1 MIPLSLKEWSCPL
14 THGILLQLLQS
25 RTASREAG
33 PESHL
38 VHPPSLAT
46 VYLRV
51 PSWTESK
58 VLMSLQVT
66 VIKDLFKLVTK
77 HFPEVKMTLG
87 ESACRIYSSFKIQLA
102 ARPWWTAPGYVDLV
116 KSLRSQITCGAISPY
131 SPFCCPQQSCP
142 FPAYHNTNGNKS
154 PGVKQPKLDY
164 SHTVQKIEYCW

>member
-1 MIPLSLKEWSCPL
+1 MIPLSLKEWSFPF

-25 RTASREAG
+25 RTAAREAG

-46 VYLRV
+46 VYPRV
-51 PSWTESK
+51 LSCTKSK
-58 VLMSLQVT
+58 VLVQFQVK

-77 HFPEVKMTLG
+77 HLSEVKMTSA
-87 ESACRIYSSFKIQLA
+87 ESACRIYSAFKIQLA
-102 ARPWWTAPGYVDLV
+102 AQPWWTAPGYVDLV
-116 KSLRSQITCGAISPY
+116 KSLRSQITCGVISPY
-131 SPFCCPQQSCP
+131 SLFCCPQQSCL